1 MSNLWNVC
9 FGISCLVVTTC
20 LQSCTLDC
28 AAAAASVYMEK
39 DGESRKLATYFSYL
53 LTDLINKNHNKFR
66 GFRFLGVCVGVG
78 GVFVGQI
85 TVCNKMFW
93 GFFCKK
99 KKKFNGLFEFE
110 NCTGSGQSFVFN

>member
-9 FGISCLVVTTC
+9 FSISCLVVTTC

-53 LTDLINKNHNKFR
+53 FTDLINENHNKFR
-66 GFRFLGVCVGVG
+66 GFRFLGVGG
-78 GVFVGQI
+78 GVYLLVKLLFA
-85 TVCNKMFW
+85 TKC
-93 GFFCKK
+93 
-99 KKKFNGLFEFE
+99 LFEFE
-110 NCTGSGQSFVFN
+110 NCTGSGQFFVFN